1 MNYFPFHCGDW
12 ASHTMTLTTYEKGAY
27 ITMLCAIMAAEKPL
41 SKEEAMLM
49 CAASKAQDRRSVEK
63 VIAGFFIPTPDGR
76 LHNKRAMAEIEAN
89 KKRSETASASAKR
102 RWGGDAEGMPTQCQG
117 NAKAYANALPT
128 HMPSQCQGNASQK
141 PKAKSQ
147 KNDLTPPPPIPV
159 ITRTDGRGENMA
171 AAAGSDPIQPAAQTP
186 QEIAD
191 ALDDAGISSAKMR
204 AQIASI
210 QGATAALIRKVAEDG
225 KSRGKGPGAIAE
237 NILAEA
243 PKAARTAER
252 TAKAKATM
260 AQTEAKQRA
269 KAEADAEAAKRKDA
283 EDLAALEQLPSNEIR
298 ALWNVISAG
307 EDPRWKA
314 LVRAKFDAKKPG
326 HLAALMTLKREVE
339 TMEGGAA

>member
-12 ASHTMTLTTYEKGAY
+12 ASHTMKLTTYEKGAY

-41 SKEEAMLM
+41 STEEAMLM
-49 CAASKAQDRRSVEK
+49 CAAFKAQERKSVEK
-63 VIAGFFIPTPDGR
+63 VIAEFFIPTADGR
-76 LHNKRAMAEIEAN
+76 LHNKRAQEEIEAA
-89 KKRSETASASAKR
+89 KKRSEIATKNIKK
-102 RWGGDAEGMPTQCQG
+102 RWGSDTDG
-117 NAKAYANALPT
+117 NSAGNT
-128 HMPSQCQGNASQK
+128 DGNTIGNTDGNTSQR
-141 PKAKSQ
+141 PKAKGQ
-147 KNDLTPPPPIPV
+147 KPSLNPPPPIPV
-159 ITRTDGRGENMA
+159 ITRTDGSDETRAGAPSARA
-171 AAAGSDPIQPAAQTP
+171 AAAENSQGTPAAQTP

-191 ALDDAGISSAKMR
+191 AMDDAGISSAKMR
-204 AQIASI
+204 AKIASTH
-210 QGATAALIRKVAEDG
+210 GATAALIRKVAEDG

-314 LVRAKFDAKKPG
+314 LARAKFDAKKPG